1 MINTIFREAKTWHSP
16 NSRRC
21 FWRPQLPNCHERILL
36 SLTCILT
43 WTFKFFRFYMA
54 EKSWKI
60 SLSWLRSSQN
70 LLLRW
75 GGQVRCNCWRDA
87 RITSTLSNAGPTLIT
102 RLSNPIRIF
111 YRQFKFFLGQN
122 PNIFTSFSTKFFL
135 TIFLV
140 KSRLSTAKKS
150 KTTTFSRVFH
160 PKSCL
165 KNCSTFSCHCTRV
178 CLSFKAS
185 APFLSLFLPLLP
197 KPILSK
203 TLILIVI

>member
-1 MINTIFREAKTWHSP
+1 M
-16 NSRRC
+16 
-21 FWRPQLPNCHERILL
+21 
-36 SLTCILT
+36 
-43 WTFKFFRFYMA
+43 
-54 EKSWKI
+54 
-60 SLSWLRSSQN
+60 
-70 LLLRW
+70 
-75 GGQVRCNCWRDA
+75 
-87 RITSTLSNAGPTLIT
+87 
-102 RLSNPIRIF
+102 
-111 YRQFKFFLGQN
+111 QN
-122 PNIFTSFSTKFFL
+122 PNIFTSFSPRFFL

-160 PKSCL
+160 PKLCL

-203 TLILIVI
+203 TLISPMLFRISTFEKHFNFPFSSFRFGILGLELIVALFDEFLILIGWYCLRLANQ